1 MAALAAFFVLIN
13 REKDRQSGRE
23 EVNSS
28 AKTQIINRME
38 NAENIRSSH
47 VLDDELLLQPRER
60 NIRGVQGL
68 QTDLHE
74 QAGSLTNPEIGSG
87 KKDKSPQ
94 QDLGAK
100 LFIKPKRWVTKV
112 FIHCSASDR
121 AADDNIEIITKWH
134 LARGFKTIG
143 YHFYIS
149 KDGVVHQGRD
159 IEQIPAAQEGNNTG
173 SIAICLGGLNKF
185 SEAQFEALRGLYEEI
200 KKQIP
205 DVTFHGHCEVNPH
218 KTCPNFDYKKVLSRF

>member
-1 MAALAAFFVLIN
+1 
-13 REKDRQSGRE
+13 
-23 EVNSS
+23 
-28 AKTQIINRME
+28 ME

-47 VLDDELLLQPRER
+47 VLDDELLLQPAER
-60 NIRGVQGL
+60 GVGGVQGL
-68 QTDLHE
+68 QTDLSKYD
-74 QAGSLTNPEIGSG
+74 GSKANPQIGSG

-94 QDLGAK
+94 RNLGGE
-100 LFIKPKRWVTKV
+100 LFSKPKRWVTKV

-121 AADDNIEIITKWH
+121 AADDNVEAITKWH

-159 IEQIPAAQEGNNTG
+159 IEKIPAAQEGHNTG

-185 SEAQFEALRGLYEEI
+185 SEAQFEALRGLCAEI
-200 KKQIP
+200 KRQIP
-205 DVTFHGHCEVNPH
+205 DVSFHGHCEVNPH
-218 KTCPNFDYKKVLSRF
+218 KTCPNFDCKKVLDDI